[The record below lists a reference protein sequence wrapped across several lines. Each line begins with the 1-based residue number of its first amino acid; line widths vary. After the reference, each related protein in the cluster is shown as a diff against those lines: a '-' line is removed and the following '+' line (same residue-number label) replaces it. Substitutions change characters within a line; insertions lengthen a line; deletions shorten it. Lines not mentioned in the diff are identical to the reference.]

1 MVSTRVGDH
10 RGSPCADHFLV
21 FGAQNKRQRVKFFI
35 YLKRVPMSF
44 KTWINRKS
52 RTSRRRDFFSQ
63 FSIKVLGNFQ
73 NACFISSKKHEK
85 DQSVILCQRSCTTH
99 AFSNM
104 FFIKGDVFRG
114 DLFILEGGH
123 DYRKDNT

>member
-1 MVSTRVGDH
+1 MLIIFWCLVLKTKDKGSNFLFVS
-10 RGSPCADHFLV
+10 
-21 FGAQNKRQRVKFFI
+21 K
-35 YLKRVPMSF
+35 VPMSF
-44 KTWINRKS
+44 KTWKNRKS

-73 NACFISSKKHEK
+73 NACFFHQGKSMKKTKVLYYDREAA
-85 DQSVILCQRSCTTH
+85 H